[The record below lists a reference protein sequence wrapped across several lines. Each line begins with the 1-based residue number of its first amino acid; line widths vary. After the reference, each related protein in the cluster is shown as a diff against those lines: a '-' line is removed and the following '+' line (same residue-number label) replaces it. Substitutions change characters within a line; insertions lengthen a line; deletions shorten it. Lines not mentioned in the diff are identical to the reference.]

1 MQIQYEFAVVV
12 ASMVKFSR
20 PTWINKHCLIIL
32 LDYMKDKF
40 DTKMW
45 IGVDIEIQLWQYMNP
60 MNWRVCGGDVLKTI
74 FKQRLQ
80 RPLLLIDSGN
90 QFVRDGGGH
99 WSRSRETNGTQFWY
113 LLNSCTMTLKI
124 IRQPMLG

>member
-1 MQIQYEFAVVV
+1 
-12 ASMVKFSR
+12 
-20 PTWINKHCLIIL
+20 
-32 LDYMKDKF
+32 
-40 DTKMW
+40 
-45 IGVDIEIQLWQYMNP
+45 MNP

-99 WSRSRETNGTQFWY
+99 
-113 LLNSCTMTLKI
+113 
-124 IRQPMLG
+124 